1 MRHIAGLR
9 LFGAILAAIFL
20 LEAHL
25 MVEAKGRV
33 YADDDELID
42 ESSSVPISTIEII
55 RKTLRTGYV
64 LIDIKSGVVLSA
76 DRARETFI
84 PASTAKIPSV
94 IAITR
99 LADVTER
106 PVTRIIATGPVRR
119 GIIRGDL
126 VLVGGADSM
135 FDTPAAETIVAE
147 LKKKG
152 LTGINGRFL
161 FYDHTLPHQTSIN
174 EKQPPDAPYN
184 PGLSGLGIN
193 SNRYRVTWKNG
204 TLEGAEIP
212 LSPLPLSSAL
222 LITAQETDKKSAW
235 LPVNDPGPFAA
246 SIVRSLAKKHGI
258 NLPSPERTPSIP
270 EGKNLATY
278 AGESLYT
285 AISRAFYYSNNVAF
299 ETMALSVTG
308 EETLELAAH
317 TLLSSVKNTLPQVS
331 WTGIVLPNA
340 SGLSSE
346 ARMSPG
352 QCAAMVRYMA
362 TTKINGKLLSR
373 LLPGLQMVPFGKPD
387 EVPNSASPL
396 HGKSGTIHYGRALAG
411 TVRTNS
417 GKELAWCIMS
427 DDQEKRAK
435 YDALSVTEQREEPER
450 SNAKAWLAAAKRTE
464 AEILLD
470 WKSRY

>member
-1 MRHIAGLR
+1 MRYIAGLR
-9 LFGAILAAIFL
+9 LFGAILAAAFL
-20 LEAHL
+20 
-25 MVEAKGRV
+25 VEAYLVVEARGKV
-33 YADDDELID
+33 YTDDDGLAD
-42 ESSSVPISTIEII
+42 ESSRISVSTIELI
-55 RKTLRTGYV
+55 RKNLRTGYV

-76 DRARETFI
+76 DRAREVFI

-99 LADVTER
+99 LADVTKR
-106 PVTRIIATGPVRR
+106 PVTRVIATGPINR
-119 GIIRGDL
+119 GIIRGDV
-126 VLVGGADSM
+126 VLVGSADPM

-161 FYDHTLPHQTSIN
+161 FYDRTLPHQASIN

-204 TLEGAEIP
+204 NLEGTEFP

-222 LITAQETDKKSAW
+222 LTTAQETDKKSTW

-246 SIVRSLAKKHGI
+246 SIFRSLAKKQGI
-258 NLPSPERTPSIP
+258 NLPPPERTSSVP
-270 EGKNLATY
+270 EGVDLATY
-278 AGESLYT
+278 AGDSLYT
-285 AISRAFYYSNNVAF
+285 AISRAFYYSNNIAF
-299 ETMALSVTG
+299 EMMALSVTG

-317 TLLSSVKNTLPQVS
+317 TLLSSVKDILPQVS

-352 QCAAMVRYMA
+352 QCAAMIRYMA
-362 TTKINGKLLSR
+362 TTKVNGKLLSK

-387 EVPNSASPL
+387 EVPDSVSPV
-396 HGKSGTIHYGRALAG
+396 HGKSGTINYGRALAG
-411 TVRTNS
+411 TIRTDS

-427 DDQEKRAK
+427 DDQEKRAM
-435 YDALSVTEQREEPER
+435 YDALSVTEQRAEPER